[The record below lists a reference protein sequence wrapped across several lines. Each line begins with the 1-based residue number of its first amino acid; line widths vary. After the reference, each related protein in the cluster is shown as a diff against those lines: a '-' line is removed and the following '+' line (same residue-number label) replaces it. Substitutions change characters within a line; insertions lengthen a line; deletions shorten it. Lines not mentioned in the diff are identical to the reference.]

1 MIGKKTEH
9 IFKQNFSNY
18 RKYYK
23 IIDNKKTYTN
33 LISID
38 IELEDSF
45 FENYDLKYFEL
56 FNLNQYENSDI
67 SKEIESNIRNSS
79 QNINIYQQK
88 ENLQLTYN
96 LNKNVPQIQKRLQN
110 LQGKT
115 NQLINKDYTQKKL
128 IKNTQHILDKTK
140 KKYTLFFNTK
150 YSVDDLNNYKNI
162 YDITIYAYNSQ
173 DQIIDIVYLKNLNIF
188 NFQEYSLNES
198 NEIENID
205 LNTLNLSKNI
215 DIQLLKK
222 DISFNEQRN
231 ISISFNEELL
241 KSIRSFFKKDI
252 KTINKIKVFE
262 ILNNKNIDLIEIN
275 IDNQILERGNALIK
289 FEKYINLNMQ
299 SFLTYKIN
307 IETDDNNIHYIEKN
321 ISTHDLFEINVIDTK
336 IKNLETNR
344 KKFLNNIIKNTF
356 ADYDEEKKYIKIEIE
371 LYNFIKEKNF
381 NPIFNSIKIANN
393 ELIYNCYLD
402 DNKKTKLNLYSNSAY
417 DIFQKNK
424 KITIFIFNNE
434 IVIEKN
440 IFQKKELEIIFKDT
454 FSNKIINIKKNIF
467 IKYIQSNSNDNINAD
482 LIYQNINP
490 NIDLKSQY
498 SNSNLRYSLNL
509 LKNDNNQNLFKKINE
524 NIENYISKNYSQLLS
539 DTKKEEF
546 ENSFEDLNNFYLI
559 LKKNLTINNLTE
571 CYYYIEKFENNSFI
585 KEISDNGNI
594 SSFKETLYMNYEV
607 FYKEVFFES
616 KLLLIPTNFFANL
629 TKYQTQQKIR
639 LILNSNV
646 SNFQYISDIE
656 ENIELIY
663 NILKK
668 INNNLNDLTQF
679 EINLLYDYY
688 CLTITYARSNKL
700 KKEKQN
706 NEIVYQKNI
715 SINNKL
721 IPVEV
726 INKNFKFDL
735 KFNIEELNAIGIK
748 NDQIISLFS
757 KAFEEKNLKL
767 NKFYFLS
774 NNRNSINYLEMYEEI
789 LKNKDQKYSAIE
801 YEEMIKEINQNIQYS
816 FNALSKYFITI
827 SIKLDILKCEKFL
840 NFIQNLRHLD
850 YNNKKIDIS
859 NNLYQ
864 EINLNQYNFI
874 FKDNNEDTHNLI
886 ISFNDL
892 NCYISYENIM
902 SYLQFQN
909 I

>member
-646 SNFQYISDIE
+646 SNFQYISNIE

>member
-1 MIGKKTEH
+1 MTD
-9 IFKQNFSNY
+9 FDTNVSNY
-18 RKYYK
+18 TLSELLT
-23 IIDNKKTYTN
+23 IVEIDDE
-33 LISID
+33 D
-38 IELEDSF
+38 I
-45 FENYDLKYFEL
+45 NH
-56 FNLNQYENSDI
+56 
-67 SKEIESNIRNSS
+67 
-79 QNINIYQQK
+79 
-88 ENLQLTYN
+88 
-96 LNKNVPQIQKRLQN
+96 
-110 LQGKT
+110 QGILDKT

-757 KAFEEKNLKL
+757 KAFEEKNLKI

>member
-424 KITIFIFNNE
+424 KITIFVFNNE

-646 SNFQYISDIE
+646 SNFQYISNIE

-735 KFNIEELNAIGIK
+735 KFNIEELNVIGIK